1 MFGLLL
7 GSLTSLLGTAMNGM
21 FASSAN
27 SYQASTNEKLM
38 RLQDELQGNRWQ
50 QQFDTTNQYNDPSA
64 QLKRMQDAGINPL
77 FDSGAG
83 AGNSQATPSP
93 SVSGASVS
101 PAVPQ
106 ADLSSIVSAMLQEKS
121 LQLEDRKVKA
131 MEKKTDSDISNNTN
145 MTNSEIQVNGA
156 KFKLLVE
163 QKDKT
168 SEEIEKIKVDRKA
181 LEASIQ
187 QRWEELKQSFER
199 NQQGWLNSFIS
210 GATSAWQRDIAYR
223 NNKLGWFD
231 AGTRRQQVNVEKEK
245 LEFEKNKWKDQYSLE
260 VSKFNNMLRVG
271 NIEAFMKVLDSATYN
286 INGVKMISPNDIQQ
300 ISAMLASFVNS
311 ATYLSDDKFATLCPK
326 VASVMES
333 FMSKSLLLKEK
344 PKAYNYYSPKDV
356 SDGW

>member
-1 MFGLLL
+1 MYGLLL

-27 SYQASTNEKLM
+27 SYQARTNEKLM

-50 QQFDTTNQYNDPSA
+50 HQFDVTNQYNDPSA
-64 QLKRMQDAGINPL
+64 QLHRLQDAGINPL

-83 AGNSQATPSP
+83 SGNSQATPSP

-131 MEKKTDSDISNNTN
+131 LEKKTDSDISNNTN

-168 SEEIEKIKVDRKA
+168 AEEIEKIRVDRKA

-199 NQQGWLNSFIS
+199 NQQGWLNTFIS
-210 GATSAWQRDIAYR
+210 GATSAWQRDIAYK
-223 NNKLGWFD
+223 NNALGWYD
-231 AGTRRQQVNVEKEK
+231 AGTRRQQVNIERDK
-245 LEFEKNKWKDQYSLE
+245 LDFEKNKWNDQYQLE
-260 VSKFNNMLRVG
+260 VAKFSNMLREGNVG
-271 NIEAFMKVLDSATYN
+271 AFMKLLDSATST
-286 INGVKMISPNDIQQ
+286 INGVKMISPNDLQQ
-300 ISAMLASFVNS
+300 LSAMMASFVNS
-311 ATYLSDDKFATLCPK
+311 ATYLSDSQFATICPK

-333 FMSKSLLLKEK
+333 FMGKSIIGNKK
-344 PKAYNYYSPKDV
+344 PKPYNYYSPQDV